1 MFYNK
6 ETEIKRIE
14 YRINLMKTR
23 DEMMNLKLIAAL
35 QREKHNL
42 EKEVK

>member
-14 YRINLMKTR
+14 YRINLMKAR
-23 DEMMNLKLIAAL
+23 NEMMNLKLIAAL
-35 QREKHNL
+35 QREKRNL